1 MHKYISSKH
10 WTAKDLRLKFSN
22 VNSPPPLFL
31 TFSLSPPYLCVIKL
45 FSATNYNH
53 ALLKIIKK
61 FSLGCA
67 DVKEFIACLFFSF
80 ASLILW
86 EFSERC
92 YCSFLRLF
100 FFREGGNLDI
110 LSHLIND
117 AHRLILFM
125 CVYDFYRP
133 QKVCVPVKLGA
144 PSFLYFLLNEAL
156 SLWHTH
162 TQIISF
168 ALVFVTLSITKT
180 HYSTFCA

>member
-1 MHKYISSKH
+1 MFCWCHTNTINKKIQQLKRPLRTIRCHWCNPSWQESKERNKLMGYMHKYISSKH

-31 TFSLSPPYLCVIKL
+31 TFSLSLPYLCVIKL

-80 ASLILW
+80 ASLILC

-100 FFREGGNLDI
+100 FFAKGEI
-110 LSHLIND
+110 LTSCPIWL
-117 AHRLILFM
+117 M
-125 CVYDFYRP
+125 
-133 QKVCVPVKLGA
+133 
-144 PSFLYFLLNEAL
+144 
-156 SLWHTH
+156 TH
-162 TQIISF
+162 TGWF
-168 ALVFVTLSITKT
+168 YLCAFM
-180 HYSTFCA
+180 TFIGRRKCASL